1 VMATHV
7 KLNLYYHVTK
17 SAFLTH
23 TRLARCLNVPTKLAS
38 VPCFLFLDSLKRL
51 YCTNFHQYDELVF
64 FPVIQ
69 NVKFTFKL
77 LDLSDGNR
85 FVLCCWYKYDVD
97 VGSYV

>member
-23 TRLARCLNVPTKLAS
+23 TRLARFLNVPTKLAS
-38 VPCFLFLDSLKRL
+38 VQCFLFLDSLKQL
-51 YCTNFHQYDELVF
+51 YCTNFCQYDEPVF
-64 FPVIQ
+64 FPIQ
-69 NVKFTFKL
+69 NLKFTLQL

-85 FVLCCWYKYDVD
+85 FVLYC
-97 VGSYV
+97 